1 MLETIKKRIKEVED
15 SNITFEKYFQLYIM
29 KLQDYNIGWEATD
42 LARKKYNYV
51 IKIHS

>member
-15 SNITFEKYFQLYIM
+15 SNITFEEYFQLYIM